1 MGEIQF
7 DVISAGQTMRQI
19 SDIRKRLDEETI
31 SGFEECMSRMS
42 DAWEGE
48 AAIRFHAAAG
58 RELEKLRQT
67 ERLLERARLSLTDAI
82 RKAQR
87 TEEKVKEIAETRIY

>member
-31 SGFEECMSRMS
+31 SGFEECMSRM
-42 DAWEGE
+42 
-48 AAIRFHAAAG
+48 
-58 RELEKLRQT
+58 
-67 ERLLERARLSLTDAI
+67 
-82 RKAQR
+82 
-87 TEEKVKEIAETRIY
+87 